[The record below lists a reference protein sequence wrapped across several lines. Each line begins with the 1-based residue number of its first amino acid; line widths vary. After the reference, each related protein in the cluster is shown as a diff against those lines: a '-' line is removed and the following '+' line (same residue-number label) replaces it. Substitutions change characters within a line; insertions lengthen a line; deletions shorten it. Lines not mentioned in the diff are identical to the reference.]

1 MQNFQDTFEICRQ
14 SFTSAFLICMS
25 APLNTFINDLL

>member
-1 MQNFQDTFEICRQ
+1 MQNFQGIFEMCKQ

-25 APLNTFINDLL
+25 APLNKFINDLL